1 MDQTPKV
8 KKILREV
15 EALGSTEKAE
25 IIKAPKE
32 QKASTKN
39 LFFFLSKE
47 KILSKYY

>member
-1 MDQTPKV
+1 MA

-32 QKASTKN
+32 RKASTKKFI
-39 LFFFLSKE
+39 FFFLSKE
-47 KILSKYY
+47 RILSKYY